1 MSIKQPET
9 LPKRETL
16 PKGIRRKGD
25 QYQWN
30 RQINGIRV
38 YGTASTLKQA
48 IKDRANA
55 RPDKQPASSKPAAAQ
70 KAGQAITYK
79 QAVAQILANYEAV
92 SAANTYR
99 NAVGTYRQWGQYLG
113 ENRPLDDI
121 TVQDIDAGVRAMREK
136 GHKPST
142 INTRLVYLSKLF
154 TTAKEYGWTDKDM
167 PIHWLHYQR
176 NRIRWFTPEEEQTI
190 LDYMKSPYKEIIK
203 TLIDTG
209 LRRTELINLKTEN
222 IDLRNRKII
231 LWQTKNK
238 QPRTIPMT
246 NAVYEI
252 MEKQLQ
258 GKHNGQ
264 SVFGVSVHQLTYR
277 WEEMKNAL
285 GYKDDPDFVLHAC
298 RHTCATRLIKKG
310 VKLALIQKWL
320 GHTDIATTLRYAHLD
335 DDDLFE
341 AVKVLN

>member
-1 MSIKQPET
+1 MPIKQ
-9 LPKRETL
+9 RETL

-55 RPDKQPASSKPAAAQ
+55 RPDKQPATSARQQQKPTAISYRQAAD
-70 KAGQAITYK
+70 
-79 QAVAQILANYEAV
+79 QILANYEATAAPATYR
-92 SAANTYR
+92 SAEGAYRVWERYIGANTLL
-99 NAVGTYRQWGQYLG
+99 T
-113 ENRPLDDI
+113 DI
-121 TVQDIDAGVRAMREK
+121 TPQLIDTGIRDMHENGIK
-136 GHKPST
+136 SST

-154 TTAKEYGWTDKDM
+154 TVSLEYGWIDRDVT
-167 PIHWLHYQR
+167 IHWLHYQR
-176 NRIRWFTPEEEQTI
+176 NRIRWFTQEEEQAI
-190 LDYMKSPYKEIIK
+190 LDYMKSPYKEAVK

-209 LRRTELINLKTEN
+209 MRRMELITLKTEN
-222 IDLRNRKII
+222 VDLQGRKIS
-231 LWQTKNK
+231 LWKTKTK
-238 QPRTIPMT
+238 KPRVIPMT

-252 MEKQLQ
+252 MEKQLS
-258 GKHNGQ
+258 GKHNGE
-264 SVFGVSVHQLTYR
+264 SVFGITAPRLEYHWKT
-277 WEEMKNAL
+277 MKKAL
-285 GYKDDPDFVLHAC
+285 GYSDDTDFVIHAC

-320 GHTDIATTLRYAHLD
+320 GHSSYATTMRYAHLD